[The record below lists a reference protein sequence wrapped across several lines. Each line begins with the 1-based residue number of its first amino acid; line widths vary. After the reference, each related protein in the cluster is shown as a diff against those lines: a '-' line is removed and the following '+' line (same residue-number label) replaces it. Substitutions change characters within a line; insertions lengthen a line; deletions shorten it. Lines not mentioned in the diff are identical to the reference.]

1 MGSRRRTA
9 TEDEATA
16 LASGIRL
23 RIIRLTHHEAL
34 TNKEIARRL
43 DRDPATTLYHVRKLV
58 EAGFLTAEAE
68 RRGVRGAKEIPY
80 RSTGLSWRLSGP
92 WNAPVEDAML
102 EAFLTEIADLEPAE
116 LHQTRAVARLPEG
129 RLDEFRGRLAE
140 LIDEF
145 AAGDEDGARP
155 EGGARPGDGDQPGVR
170 PEGTAETPGATAIYL
185 ALYPSG

>member
-1 MGSRRRTA
+1 MGAGRRTA
-9 TEDEATA
+9 TEAEANA

-58 EAGFLTAEAE
+58 ATGFLVTEVE
-68 RRGVRGAKEIPY
+68 RRGARGAKEIPY

-102 EAFLTEIADLEPAE
+102 EAFLTEIADLEPAA
-116 LHQTRAVARLPEG
+116 LHQTRAVARLPEA
-129 RLDEFRGRLAE
+129 RLAEFRGRLAE

-145 AAGDEDGARP
+145 AAGDEEDAPP
-155 EGGARPGDGDQPGVR
+155 ESA
-170 PEGTAETPGATAIYL
+170 AEQPGATAIYL